1 MMKVKKRRL
10 KTSESWL
17 KNLRDGEP
25 SELSEVR
32 RERSR
37 DMEKKKPRSGKIA
50 KGLWVEP
57 A

>member
-1 MMKVKKRRL
+1 MKVKKRRL

-50 KGLWVEP
+50 KGLWVEL